1 MTDLHRDQASPSR
14 AEAAFAFLRELG
26 FRLGDPWV
34 SGGTSFRDGWRLKY
48 SAPALTVTVQY
59 LDQEFQ
65 VLFSR
70 AGVQVDYLFIDRE
83 LFGRRSGFHGNMFP
97 PQKVGHAIDHQ
108 AGDIREH
115 FGSILLGEEDVW
127 TDIIRLLNA
136 PKFGTR
142 LP

>member
-1 MTDLHRDQASPSR
+1 MTDLHPDQASPSR
-14 AEAAFAFLRELG
+14 AEVAFAFLRELG
-26 FRLGDPWV
+26 FRLDDRWV
-34 SGGTSFRDGWRLKY
+34 SGGTSFRDGWRLIY

-65 VLFSR
+65 VLFAR

-97 PQKVGHAIDHQ
+97 PQKVGQAIDHQ